1 MWSRWVSEWVTRSPI
16 ELFWTAKNQV
26 KQFHR
31 RNEYQYCPH
40 KGSAAHGDK
49 SIDSWL
55 VFDPC
60 AENTFLVVLPTFLN
74 RSWCKIGRAPNL
86 SFVVAPESPS
96 TLPPFLINP
105 FFSSF
110 FSPNREYNP
119 DPIFRPHRTFI
130 LLKRKSGNACNCL
143 INLLEFY
150 PGLFFACSAI
160 YQPLQGSQG
169 GEVHLLSA
177 RVHQPQWN
185 KRTGQG
191 KSYFASGAGCYSRT
205 RWGGLIIYWT
215 TSPAYLPH

>member
-1 MWSRWVSEWVTRSPI
+1 M
-16 ELFWTAKNQV
+16 
-26 KQFHR
+26 
-31 RNEYQYCPH
+31 
-40 KGSAAHGDK
+40 
-49 SIDSWL
+49 
-55 VFDPC
+55 
-60 AENTFLVVLPTFLN
+60 LPTFLN
-74 RSWCKIGRAPNL
+74 RSWCKIGQAVNL
-86 SFVVAPESPS
+86 SFVVAPESPPR
-96 TLPPFLINP
+96 LCPHFLLTP
-105 FFSSF
+105 FFSPF

-119 DPIFRPHRTFI
+119 DPIFRPHWTFI

-191 KSYFASGAGCYSRT
+191 KSYFASGAGCRT
-205 RWGGLIIYWT
+205 RWGGLLIYWT
-215 TSPAYLPH
+215 THFSSISAALGRLTRLQWGKTQNVIPGHCLVLRYSKLFLELM